1 MNKNT
6 MTKAEFDEKSRLES
20 LRFRSLLAVQVKDL
34 TEDDR
39 KFLWFDL
46 ETVEEVLEDK
56 YTLKQINN
64 LKVGTLLKN
73 LDNFDLGF

>member
-1 MNKNT
+1 MSNFKILNR
-6 MTKAEFDEKSRLES
+6 KRI
-20 LRFRSLLAVQVKDL
+20 V
-34 TEDDR
+34 DR

>member
-64 LKVGTLLKN
+64 LKVSTLLKN